1 MREDAALELLKTE
14 LGAVDTETLDF
25 IDARRHAGHD
35 FTAIAA
41 AIKQRGFPSPPGRDA
56 WDLAATVM
64 AYGIRH
70 R

>member
-1 MREDAALELLKTE
+1 MKEEAALELLKTE

-25 IDARRHAGHD
+25 IDERRRAGHD

-41 AIKQRGFPSPPGRDA
+41 AIKQRGFPPPPGRDT
-56 WDLAATVM
+56 WGLAATVM